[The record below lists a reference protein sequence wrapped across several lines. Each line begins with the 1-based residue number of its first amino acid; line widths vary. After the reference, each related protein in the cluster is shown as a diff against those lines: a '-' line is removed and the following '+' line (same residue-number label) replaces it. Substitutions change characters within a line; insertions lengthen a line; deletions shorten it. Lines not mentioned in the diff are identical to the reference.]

1 MTASDSAST
10 LALRPAAPQIPVNP
24 DLAISF
30 QGDLGAYSHQA
41 CAEVFPE
48 MTPLPCVTF
57 EETVAA
63 VKEGRARLAMLPVE
77 NSTYGRVADVHQ
89 ILPDAGLYIIGEHF
103 VRISLDL
110 LTLPGVKL
118 EEVKEAQSHLV
129 ALGQCNAYLRR
140 HGIKPVTGQD
150 TAGSAAAVAREGNRA
165 RAAIA
170 STMAG
175 KLYGLESL
183 AKGIE
188 DADHNTTRFLV
199 VSRRRLEAE
208 PGTRS
213 MTSFVFR
220 VRNLPAALYKSL
232 GGFATNGVNLV
243 RLESRMVGGAFEA
256 TEFWAE
262 AQGHV
267 EDENMKRALE
277 EIRFF
282 TTHLKILGVYP
293 ASPLRR

>member
-1 MTASDSAST
+1 MTSSDSAST
-10 LALRPAAPQIPVNP
+10 PALRPAAPSNP
-24 DLAISF
+24 DQTISF

-41 CAEVFPE
+41 CDEVFPE
-48 MTPLPCVTF
+48 MTPLPCTTF
-57 EETVAA
+57 EEAVNA
-63 VKEGRARLAMLPVE
+63 VKEGRARFAMLPVE
-77 NSTYGRVADVHQ
+77 NSIYGRVADVHQ

-103 VRISLDL
+103 VRIALDL
-110 LTLPGVKL
+110 LALPGVKL
-118 EEVKEAQSHLV
+118 DEVREAQSHIV
-129 ALGQCNAYLRR
+129 ALGQCKAFLRR
-140 HGIKPVTGQD
+140 HGIQSVTGYD
-150 TAGSAAAVAREGNRA
+150 TAGSAAAVAREGKRE

-170 STMAG
+170 SALAG
-175 KLYGLESL
+175 KLYGLESV
-183 AKGIE
+183 ASGIE

-199 VSRRRLEAE
+199 VSRRKLEAE

-213 MTSFVFR
+213 ITSFVFR
-220 VRNLPAALYKSL
+220 VKNLPASLYKSL

-282 TTHLKILGVYP
+282 TTHLKVLGVYP
-293 ASPLRR
+293 ASDKRP